1 MVERTP
7 LSAIVGV
14 GATPYYP
21 RGTSWPQTVDEMIGR
36 AIINACADAGIS
48 VKDVDG
54 FAFYSRA
61 GAGYYD
67 VMDTPLLMEQLG
79 IREMRFSATL
89 TGGGGGS
96 AGSIGL
102 GEMAI
107 AHKEARYVV
116 SVMALQQAGKQR
128 LGSIMADKPPTPEL
142 AFVQPSG
149 LIGPGHMMAVLARR
163 HMHLYGTR
171 REAFA
176 EIAISSRNNAMP
188 RETAV
193 MRTKLTPED
202 YFAAPLIA
210 DPLCIYDFCLETDG
224 AVAVVMAR
232 ADEAKDLRQKPV
244 YVVASTHGG
253 VRDWGRGFS
262 AMLQTD
268 DYFATSGHRFVAN
281 RLWERAGLS
290 PQDMSAAQLYDHFSP
305 MVVMQLEDYG
315 FCPRGEGGPF
325 VESGAIRLDGSMPVN
340 THGGQLSD
348 GYVVGM
354 THIREAVEQLRG
366 TAVNQLKD
374 PHHILVT
381 GGPASIPTSNLILR
395 N

>member
-1 MVERTP
+1 
-7 LSAIVGV
+7 
-14 GATPYYP
+14 
-21 RGTSWPQTVDEMIGR
+21 
-36 AIINACADAGIS
+36 
-48 VKDVDG
+48 
-54 FAFYSRA
+54 
-61 GAGYYD
+61 
-67 VMDTPLLMEQLG
+67 
-79 IREMRFSATL
+79 
-89 TGGGGGS
+89 
-96 AGSIGL
+96 
-102 GEMAI
+102 
-107 AHKEARYVV
+107 
-116 SVMALQQAGKQR
+116 
-128 LGSIMADKPPTPEL
+128 
-142 AFVQPSG
+142 
-149 LIGPGHMMAVLARR
+149 
-163 HMHLYGTR
+163 MHLYGTR

-268 DYFATSGHRFVAN
+268 DYFATSGHRFVAA
-281 RLWERAGLS
+281 RS
-290 PQDMSAAQLYDHFSP
+290 HHFSP

-315 FCPRGEGGPF
+315 FCPRGEGGAF

-348 GYVVGM
+348 GYIVGM

>member
-1 MVERTP
+1 MAERKP

-36 AIINACADAGIS
+36 AIINACDDAGIS
-48 VKDVDG
+48 IKDVDG
-54 FAFYSRA
+54 LALYSRA

-67 VMDTPLLMEQLG
+67 IIDTPLLMEHLG
-79 IREMRFSATL
+79 IREMRFTATL

-102 GEMAI
+102 AELAI

-128 LGSIMADKPPTPEL
+128 LGSIMGDKPPTPEL

-171 REAFA
+171 RDAFA
-176 EIAISSRNNAMP
+176 EIAISSRDNAMP
-188 RETAV
+188 REEAV
-193 MRTKLTPED
+193 KRTKLTRED

-224 AVAVVMAR
+224 AIAVVSAP

-268 DYFATSGHRFVAN
+268 DYFATSGHRFVAD
-281 RLWERAGLS
+281 RLWERSGLR
-290 PQDMSAAQLYDHFSP
+290 PEDMSAAQLYDHFSP
-305 MVVMQLEDYG
+305 MVLMQLEDYG
-315 FCPRGEGGPF
+315 FCPRGEGGAY
-325 VESGAIRLDGSMPVN
+325 VESGAIRLGGTMPVN

-348 GYVVGM
+348 GYIVGM

-374 PHHILVT
+374 PHHMLVT